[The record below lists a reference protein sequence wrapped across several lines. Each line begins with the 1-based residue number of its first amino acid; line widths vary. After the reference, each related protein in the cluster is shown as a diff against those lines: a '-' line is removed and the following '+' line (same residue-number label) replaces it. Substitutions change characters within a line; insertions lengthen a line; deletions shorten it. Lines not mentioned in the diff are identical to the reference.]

1 METDIPLDRVCMR
14 IEEMAKLI
22 DLVVM
27 SGKILEEIKAN
38 HKGVSDWSSDI
49 TLKNHQPILQV
60 AFLSFKLERDLIM
73 WSEELHD
80 I

>member
-1 METDIPLDRVCMR
+1 METDIPLDRACMR

-60 AFLSFKLERDLIM
+60 VFLTSKEDHDLIIV
-73 WSEELHD
+73 ERRTP
-80 I
+80 

>member
-1 METDIPLDRVCMR
+1 MR

-60 AFLSFKLERDLIM
+60 VFLTSKEDHDLIIV
-73 WSEELHD
+73 ERRTP
-80 I
+80 